1 MLFSANFAL
10 VFLFQI
16 YVFNVS
22 FAKEPMCSKF
32 AYEEQLLEK
41 MIRTEIRVETIDIE
55 IKKTQETV
63 LNTLNDIKKT
73 VADMTDRFE
82 DLRNNI
88 TEVMEQKIRDIE
100 EIEEKMTRPSV
111 AFFAHHV
118 SDVSLHVT
126 DKIIIFDSITTN
138 EGSGYDTSTGVFTAP
153 VGGMFQFTVNFCT
166 YKQKDSPIALVLAGK
181 QIARSSN
188 YDKDSHTCGSFS
200 ATARVKSGE
209 KVWVKCVYGSSSYS
223 LWQDS
228 WKMNSFSG
236 FLLYQ

>member
-1 MLFSANFAL
+1 MLFSAVFAL
-10 VFLFQI
+10 VFLFEI
-16 YVFNVS
+16 YVFSVS

-41 MIRTEIRVETIDIE
+41 MVRTEIRVETIDNE

-88 TEVMEQKIRDIE
+88 TEVMEHKIRDIE
-100 EIEEKMTRPSV
+100 EIEEKMTRSSV

-118 SDVSLHVT
+118 PDLSLDVT
-126 DKIIIFDSITTN
+126 DKIIIFDSIITN

-153 VGGMFQFTVNFCT
+153 VGGMFQFTVNFCSL
-166 YKQKDSPIALVLAGK
+166 YNQHSPIALVLAGK
-181 QIARSSN
+181 QIAKSSN
-188 YDKDSHTCGSFS
+188 YDTSHHTCGSFS
-200 ATARVKSGE
+200 AIVRVKSGE
-209 KVWVKCVYGSSSYS
+209 KVWVKCVTGNSSYK
-223 LWQDS
+223 LYRDNWM
-228 WKMNSFSG
+228 MNSFSG
-236 FLLYQ
+236 FLLYK